1 MIVDDLKIELVTEGL
16 SFPTSI
22 SFVDDDKILVLEKN
36 TGLVRL
42 ISGWSIAGKP
52 VLRLPV
58 DIKAE
63 RGLLGIAVLHNGNN
77 NNNGMNNDSYNHIGN
92 KLDTGPRSSANTTN
106 VFLYF
111 TESNNKSNNIV
122 NDQQFRNRIY
132 KYDWNGQTLANP
144 ALILD
149 LPAIPGPY
157 HNGGK
162 LMIGPDHYI
171 YTVIGDLAG
180 PKTQSQTIKL
190 VLPLMEQA
198 VY

>member
-1 MIVDDLKIELVTEGL
+1 LIVDDLKIELVTEGL

-122 NDQQFRNRIY
+122 ND
-132 KYDWNGQTLANP
+132 
-144 ALILD
+144 
-149 LPAIPGPY
+149 
-157 HNGGK
+157 
-162 LMIGPDHYI
+162 
-171 YTVIGDLAG
+171 
-180 PKTQSQTIKL
+180 
-190 VLPLMEQA
+190 
-198 VY
+198 